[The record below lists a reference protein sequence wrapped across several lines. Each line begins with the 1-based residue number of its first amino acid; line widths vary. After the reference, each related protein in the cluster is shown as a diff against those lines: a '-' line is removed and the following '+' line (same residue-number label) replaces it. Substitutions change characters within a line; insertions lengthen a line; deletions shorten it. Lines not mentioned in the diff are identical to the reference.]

1 MKEINTPDSTD
12 TPGPSPRDQDMSIAE
27 NFDIIQLVGIGFFC
41 LFMAVIVYLFS

>member
-27 NFDIIQLVGIGFFC
+27 NFDIIQLVGVGLFC
-41 LFMAVIVYLFS
+41 LFMVIIVNLFS